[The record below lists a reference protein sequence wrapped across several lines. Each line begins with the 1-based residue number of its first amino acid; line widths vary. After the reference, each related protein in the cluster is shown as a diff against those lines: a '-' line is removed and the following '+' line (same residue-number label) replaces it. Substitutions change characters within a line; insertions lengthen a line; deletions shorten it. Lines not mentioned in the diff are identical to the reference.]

1 MARSSRIDRSRMKKT
16 ASTVLVGIDT
26 GGTFTD
32 LVAVELERGHF
43 SYHKVPTVTDDPARG
58 ILEGIAELLDQNGL
72 ARADVSFLVLGT
84 TLATNAVLQG
94 KWAPTGMLTTAGFRD
109 VLELARQRRPHY
121 FNLDIPKP
129 MPPAARDCRMEVA
142 GRIANDGTEVT
153 PLSEDDVRQAIDALK
168 RKGVE
173 AVAICFLHAY
183 ANPAHEERARTLVKK
198 LWPEVYLCTSS
209 DVLAEFREFERFA
222 TATVNASLMPIMDRY
237 LERFE
242 RGVRELGIRHAPR
255 VMQSNG
261 GAVSPGA
268 VRKRPVN
275 TFFSGPAGGVIG
287 AVGIGG
293 ELGLP
298 NLITFDMGGTSTDV
312 CLIRDGEP
320 AKKSERTMGGFPVR
334 TRTLDIHTIGAGGG
348 SIAWM
353 DAGGLLKVGPQ
364 SAGANPGPAAYGRG
378 GTKATVTD
386 ANVVLGRLNP
396 RTLLGGRMPMHA
408 GRAAAVID
416 ALARDLGVDRIQ
428 AAAGVLEIINVN
440 MMGAVRVISVEQG
453 EDPRDFTLVPF
464 GGAGPLHAA
473 DVARTMGMRK
483 VLVSPRPGLLSAIG
497 LLHADVRA
505 DFSLTRLV
513 RAEPPGLK
521 ALNAGFRTLARRGAE
536 WLSGEGEARGVFEW
550 FADLRYFGQN
560 FELILELKGDGLDER
575 QLVKVVEAFH
585 RRHKDY
591 YGYDMRGQPVEI
603 VNLRLVVTGERR
615 SVPQE
620 VVKLARAPLKDA
632 LIEKRAVWF
641 RDTGFVTTP
650 VYAREGLPA
659 GCRITGPAIVEQM
672 DTTTVVP
679 PGASLKQEKSGYLH
693 MELAAAPRFRS
704 VACRRSRDPANEQRE
719 THGFPP

>member
-1 MARSSRIDRSRMKKT
+1 M
-16 ASTVLVGIDT
+16 STVCVGIDT

-32 LVAVELERGHF
+32 LVAVELERGRFH
-43 SYHKVPTVTDDPARG
+43 YHKVPTTTADPARG
-58 ILEGIAELLDQNGL
+58 ILDGVVELLDQSAL
-72 ARADVSFLVLGT
+72 ARKDVKFLVLGT
-84 TLATNAVLQG
+84 TLATNAVLEG

-129 MPPAARDCRMEVA
+129 MPPAARDCRIEVE
-142 GRIANDGTEVT
+142 GRIANDGAEVI
-153 PLSEDDVRQAIDALK
+153 PLSEEDVKRAIGVLK
-168 RKGVE
+168 TKKVE
-173 AVAICFLHAY
+173 ALAICFLHAY
-183 ANPAHEERARTLVKK
+183 ANPHHEERARALVRK
-198 LWPEVYLCTSS
+198 LWPDVYLCTSS

-242 RGVRELGIRHAPR
+242 SGIADLGIPRAPR

-268 VRKRPVN
+268 VRKVPVN

-287 AVGIGG
+287 SVGLG
-293 ELGLP
+293 EQLGLP

-312 CLIRDGEP
+312 CLIREGEP

-364 SAGANPGPAAYGRG
+364 SAGAYPGPAAYGRG

-396 RTLLGGRMPMHA
+396 RTLLGGRMAMHA
-408 GRAAAVID
+408 EKAQAVID
-416 ALARDLGVDRIQ
+416 ELAHDLGVDRTK

-453 EDPRDFTLVPF
+453 EDPRDFTLVAF

-473 DVARTMGMRK
+473 DIARTMGIRK
-483 VLVSPRPGLLSAIG
+483 VLVPPRPGLLSAIG
-497 LLHADVRA
+497 LLHADVRG

-513 RAEPPGLK
+513 RADAEGLR
-521 ALNAGFRTLARRGAE
+521 AVNEGFKTLTARGAE
-536 WLSGEGEARGVFEW
+536 WLEGEGEERGSFQR

-560 FELILELKGDGLDER
+560 FELILELKNERLDER
-575 QLVKVVEAFH
+575 ALAKLMEAFH

-603 VNLRLVVTGERR
+603 VNVRLVVTGKRR
-615 SVPQE
+615 ATPQE
-620 VVKLARAPLKDA
+620 HVKLARGELKRA
-632 LIEKRAVWF
+632 LTEKRKVWF
-641 RDTGFVTTP
+641 PQGGFVLTP
-650 VYAREGLPA
+650 VYDRDRLPA
-659 GCRITGPAIVEQM
+659 DGRITGPAIIEQM

-679 PGASLKQEKSGYLH
+679 PKARLRQDRQGYLH
-693 MELAAAPRFRS
+693 MELESLERKRSAAWAAA
-704 VACRRSRDPANEQRE
+704 
-719 THGFPP
+719 